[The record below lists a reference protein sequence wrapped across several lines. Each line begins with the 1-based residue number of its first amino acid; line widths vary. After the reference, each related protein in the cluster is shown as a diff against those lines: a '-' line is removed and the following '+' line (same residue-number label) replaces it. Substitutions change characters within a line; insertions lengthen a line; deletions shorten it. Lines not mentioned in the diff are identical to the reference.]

1 MKRPCRKGLFKMDK
15 TIIDLCAIGS
25 LQALQE
31 AAFIG
36 GVIAFVSFAVGYLLS
51 NYFNHKSP

>member
-1 MKRPCRKGLFKMDK
+1 MEEN
-15 TIIDLCAIGS
+15 IIDFCAIGA

-36 GVIAFVSFAVGYLLS
+36 GVISFVSFVVGYLLCAHL
-51 NYFNHKSP
+51 NRREK